1 MAIIDTD
8 TNVDLKEG
16 KSLYSCPLGTLNCE
30 ELAKVYA
37 YALFEWGDSIQSRIV
52 LDALRGIKV
61 SKMCSMSQEATG
73 LAPS

>member
-30 ELAKVYA
+30 ELAKAYA

-52 LDALRGIKV
+52 LDALRDKETDSRKRQQSETLFAI
-61 SKMCSMSQEATG
+61 
-73 LAPS
+73 